1 MATINMEVITIRL
14 CRMILQAQM
23 SRMVTIQLFLSL
35 AQKAII
41 QSNQTAIWQSVKTIF
56 KQEVVSPIGLP
67 PTTIL
72 SISGMPMLVA
82 VWTIQAISVLTITEP
97 LLVALL
103 GQIQLKLIPTFF
115 GQIAVF
121 QALTSCS
128 QPKLSTMLNQATLL
142 LQL

>member
-1 MATINMEVITIRL
+1 
-14 CRMILQAQM
+14 
-23 SRMVTIQLFLSL
+23 MVTIQLFLSM
-35 AQKAII
+35 AQKTII
-41 QSNQTAIWQSVKTIF
+41 QSNQTAIWQFSKTIF

-72 SISGMPMLVA
+72 STSGMPMLVA
-82 VWTIQAISVLTITEP
+82 VWTMQAISVLTLTQP

-142 LQL
+142 L